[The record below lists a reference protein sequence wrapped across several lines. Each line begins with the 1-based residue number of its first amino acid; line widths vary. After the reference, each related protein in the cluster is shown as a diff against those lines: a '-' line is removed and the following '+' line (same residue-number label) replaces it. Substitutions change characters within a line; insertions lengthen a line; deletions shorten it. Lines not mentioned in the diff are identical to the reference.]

1 MSSLWWSRARFFPGH
16 LTKRGGCTSWRD
28 KIVFDATALWPTGC
42 AMSEE
47 QTTFVVQRYLD
58 ELAGDSPAEPIVRAL
73 LDRAV
78 RRLHLLCA
86 TLLHRGYPRLT
97 LPPLNLQA
105 DELLS
110 AVPEP
115 LL

>member
-42 AMSEE
+42 AMREE

-58 ELAGDSPAEPIVRAL
+58 ELAGDSPSEPIVRAF
-73 LDRAV
+73 LDWAV
-78 RRLHLLCA
+78 RRLYLLCA
-86 TLLHRGYPRLT
+86 TLLHRCHPRLT
-97 LPPLNLQA
+97 LPALTSQPYDLLSVVS
-105 DELLS
+105 ELL
-110 AVPEP
+110 V
-115 LL
+115 